1 MIDQSVI
8 KSQVQNV
15 IKHYI
20 FIFYVLF
27 EILIE
32 KCSFLVSWQFIAK
45 LAWSTNWDSAIY
57 RSIDWYVVHPCD
69 KGLV

>member
-45 LAWSTNWDSAIY
+45 LGM
-57 RSIDWYVVHPCD
+57 IDQLRLGDLPVD
-69 KGLV
+69 